1 MRSHSLNL
9 VLQTNT
15 LTNRSS
21 LEKWTGSLFLLR
33 ALLPNEALWALGEV
47 RYHPPQTTPQSMGSS
62 LMTRACI
69 KVHFKLDIFC
79 PVAE

>member
-1 MRSHSLNL
+1 
-9 VLQTNT
+9 
-15 LTNRSS
+15 
-21 LEKWTGSLFLLR
+21 LLR